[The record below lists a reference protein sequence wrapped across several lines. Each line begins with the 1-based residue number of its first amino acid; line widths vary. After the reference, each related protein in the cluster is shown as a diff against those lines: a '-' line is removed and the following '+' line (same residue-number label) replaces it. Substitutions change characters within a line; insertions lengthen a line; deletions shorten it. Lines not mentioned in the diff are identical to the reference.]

1 MAAENEKI
9 SKELTLDSVRDSLIR
24 QEDSI
29 VFALIERARFPLNP
43 KAYEPSER
51 LGGVSFAEF
60 FVREAEALQAKVRFL
75 IHFRLFSVLFSIGS
89 RSFKILLIEFRFFF
103 FFFFH
108 SLLGMSAI
116 LFLGWVKFGISVISC
131 SSQGRILIPFSC
143 LFCCILKW
151 VPIDFKVFS
160 NGFWYFFFSGACC
173 DKEKGGVL
181 QFFLVQNSW

>member
-103 FFFFH
+103 FFF
-108 SLLGMSAI
+108 SI
-116 LFLGWVKFGISVISC
+116 LFLGWV
-131 SSQGRILIPFSC
+131 PFSSWDEWN
-143 LFCCILKW
+143 LGFLSFL
-151 VPIDFKVFS
+151 VQAKV
-160 NGFWYFFFSGACC
+160 GFWSHFLAFSAVFLNGSRSISKFSQMGSGMFFFSGACC
-173 DKEKGGVL
+173 DKEKVGVL